1 MFLILLGY
9 LLKQNVIQL
18 EKKKKKEVTQE
29 KVNKLKK
36 RNKKK

>member
-18 EKKKKKEVTQE
+18 DKKKKERSYTRE
-29 KVNKLKK
+29 SK
-36 RNKKK
+36 